1 MATDTPS
8 SPPTPIAPPAAG
20 QIGAFSLSSSQHINL
35 KLLQAFLLVAK
46 WSSFKDAADEL
57 CRTQAA
63 VSAQV
68 KKLESQLRVKL
79 FHRTT
84 RKVSLTTEGEL
95 LLEYTR
101 RGIGEIEEGL
111 RTVSQHIGPP
121 HGNVA
126 IACSPTLVATHLP
139 PILSAFERDFPD
151 IVLSLMELKSVQ
163 LLNAVRNDEI
173 DFAIGPDTDSDEF
186 DFEPLFSEQIYL
198 LVQRRLM
205 PGRRR
210 GIALSELSDLPII
223 QFYNNTVLGRMITK
237 TARQLN
243 VSLNV
248 RYHCIQG
255 QTLVTFSEAGLG
267 GALVVESLLA
277 SSSAPHMLKLPI
289 VNPEM
294 HQRFG
299 VIRKKGTRLSGPAMR
314 LLDLLIRTAHAA

>member
-1 MATDTPS
+1 MVTDTPS
-8 SPPTPIAPPAAG
+8 ALKKPPSGFAG
-20 QIGAFSLSSSQHINL
+20 QIGALSLSSSQHINL

-84 RKVSLTTEGEL
+84 RKVSLTAEGEL
-95 LLEYTR
+95 LLAFTQ

-111 RTVSQHIGPP
+111 RTVSQHIGVP
-121 HGNVA
+121 HGKVT
-126 IACSPTLVATHLP
+126 IACSPTMVTHLP

-151 IVLSLMELKSVQ
+151 VVLSLMELKSIQ

-205 PGRRR
+205 PSRRR
-210 GIALSELSDLPII
+210 SVDLSELSNLPII
-223 QFYNNTVLGRMITK
+223 QFYNNTVLGRMITE
-237 TARQLN
+237 TARQHN

-248 RYHCIQG
+248 RYQCIQG

-277 SSSAPHMLKLPI
+277 ASSAPHMLKLPV
-289 VNPEM
+289 VNPEI

-314 LLDLLIRTAHAA
+314 LLDLLIRTAHTS